1 MIDPTGTATIT
12 TDIAI
17 IGSGMGGGTL
27 AYALRNHGAKVLI
40 VERGDYLPRE
50 PQNWSPREI
59 FVAKRYRTTDP
70 YLDGRG
76 KPFRPSIY
84 HVVGGCTKVYGAALP
99 RFRREDFGL
108 LESEDGVS
116 PAWPITYDE
125 LEPYYAEAERLFRV
139 HGTAGTDPIEGAR
152 STPFPYPAVPHEPVI
167 AEVADSFERQGLRPF
182 SLPLGIDLR
191 EGGTCIRCKTCDGFP
206 CMVDAKSDAEM
217 CVTRPAL
224 ESPNVSMMTGANAI
238 ALRTDPTGRSITGL
252 EVDLDG
258 SRRTIIASTYVV
270 AAGAINSTALLLRS
284 ASDRHPNG
292 LANST
297 GLVGRNYMAHIN
309 SALMAIRPKTNGT
322 VFQKTLALN
331 DWYFDESNSRVG
343 MGHAQLLG
351 KLQADM
357 LTAAVPWAPKRVLSE
372 LAGRSVDWYLMTEDL
387 PDPEN
392 RVSLDSSGRVVV
404 NWRVNNE
411 RLHKRLLRSMATAM
425 RRAGYPMIQTRRFR
439 LDATAHQCGTARFG
453 DDPATSVLDPLC
465 RSHDVANLFVMD
477 ASFLPSSSAQN
488 PALTVAAQ
496 ALRVGDKAVFN

>member
-1 MIDPTGTATIT
+1 MIDVTTPTIT

-27 AYALRNHGAKVLI
+27 AYALRNRGAKVLI
-40 VERGDYLPRE
+40 LERGGYLPRE
-50 PQNWSPREI
+50 PQNWSPRQI

-70 YLDGRG
+70 FLDGSG

-84 HVVGGCTKVYGAALP
+84 YFVGGCTKVYGAALP
-99 RFRREDFGL
+99 RFRREDFGA

-116 PAWPITYDE
+116 PAWPIDYDE

-167 AEVADSFERQGLRPF
+167 AEVADSFDQQGLRPF
-182 SLPLGIDLR
+182 PLPLGIDLR

-206 CMVDAKSDAEM
+206 CQVLAKSDAEV
-217 CVTRPAL
+217 CVTTPAL
-224 ESPNVSMMTGANAI
+224 ESPNVSLMTGARAI
-238 ALRTDPTGRSITGL
+238 ALRTDPTGRRVTGL
-252 EVDLDG
+252 EVDLNG
-258 SRRTIIASTYVV
+258 VRRTIIASTYVV

-284 ASDRHPNG
+284 SSDKHPNG
-292 LANST
+292 LANAT

-309 SALMAIRPKTNGT
+309 SALMAIRPNTNGT
-322 VFQKTLALN
+322 VFQKTLAVN
-331 DWYFDESNSRVG
+331 DWYFDESNARVG
-343 MGHAQLLG
+343 RGHAQLLG
-351 KLQADM
+351 KLQGSM
-357 LTAAVPWAPKRVLSE
+357 LQGSVPWAPKRVLAE

-392 RVSLDSSGRVVV
+392 RVSLDPAGRVIV
-404 NWRVNNE
+404 NFRPNNV
-411 RLHKRLLRSMATAM
+411 RLHKRLVSSMATAM
-425 RRAGYPMIQTRRFR
+425 RRAGYPMIQTRRFG
-439 LDATAHQCGTARFG
+439 LDATAHQSGTVRFG

-496 ALRVGDKAVFN
+496 ALRVGEKAVFD

>member
-1 MIDPTGTATIT
+1 MIDPTSTATIT

-27 AYALRNHGAKVLI
+27 AYALRNRGAKVLI

-50 PQNWSPREI
+50 PENWSPREI

-99 RFRREDFGL
+99 RFRREDFGI

-191 EGGTCIRCKTCDGFP
+191 EGGACIRCKTCDGFP

-224 ESPNVSMMTGANAI
+224 ESPNVSMMTGTRAI
-238 ALRTDPTGRSITGL
+238 ALRTDPTGRRVTGL
-252 EVDLDG
+252 DVDVDG
-258 SRRTIIASTYVV
+258 AHRTIIASTYVV

-309 SALMAIRPKTNGT
+309 SALMAIRPKTIGT

-331 DWYFDESNSRVG
+331 DWYFGESNSRVG

-351 KLQADM
+351 KLQAEM

-387 PDPEN
+387 PDSEN
-392 RVSLDSSGRVVV
+392 RVSLDSSGRVIV

-411 RLHKRLLRSMATAM
+411 RLHKRLLSSLATAM
-425 RRAGYPMIQTRRFR
+425 RRAGYPMIQTRRFG
-439 LDATAHQCGTARFG
+439 LDATAHQCGTVRFG
-453 DDPATSVLDPLC
+453 DNPATSVLDPLC

-496 ALRVGDKAVFN
+496 ALRVGEKALFN

>member
-1 MIDPTGTATIT
+1 MIDMSGPTIT

-27 AYALRNHGAKVLI
+27 AYALRNSGAKILI
-40 VERGDYLPRE
+40 VERGGYLPRE
-50 PQNWSPREI
+50 PENWSPREL

-70 YLDGRG
+70 FLDGQG

-84 HVVGGCTKVYGAALP
+84 YFVGGCTKVYGAALP
-99 RFRREDFGL
+99 RFRREDFGA

-116 PAWPITYDE
+116 PAWPVDYDE

-139 HGTAGTDPIEGAR
+139 HGTAGTDPIEPAR

-167 AEVADSFERQGLRPF
+167 ADVADSFERQGLRPF
-182 SLPLGIDLR
+182 PLPLGIDLR
-191 EGGTCIRCKTCDGFP
+191 EGGTCIRCKTCDAFP
-206 CMVDAKSDAEM
+206 CQVLAKSDAEV
-217 CVTRPAL
+217 CVTTPAL
-224 ESPNVSMMTGANAI
+224 ESPDVSMMTGARAI
-238 ALRTDPTGRSITGL
+238 ALRTDPTGRRISGL
-252 EVDLDG
+252 EVDLNG
-258 SRRTIIASTYVV
+258 ARRTIVASTYVV
-270 AAGAINSTALLLRS
+270 AAGAINSAALLLRS

-292 LANST
+292 LSNST

-309 SALMAIRPKTNGT
+309 SALMAIRPKVNGT

-331 DWYFDESNSRVG
+331 DWYFGESHARVG
-343 MGHAQLLG
+343 LGHAQLLG
-351 KLQADM
+351 KLQAGM
-357 LTAAVPWAPKRVLSE
+357 LEASVPWAPNRLLAE

-392 RVSLDSSGRVVV
+392 RVSLDSAGRVIV
-404 NWRVNNE
+404 NWRANNE

-425 RRAGYPMIQTRRFR
+425 RRAGYPMIQTRRFG
-439 LDATAHQCGTARFG
+439 LDATAHQCGTVKFG

-496 ALRVGDKAVFN
+496 ALRVGEKAAFD

>member
-1 MIDPTGTATIT
+1 VTLATDGATIT

-27 AYALRNHGAKVLI
+27 AYALRNRGATILI
-40 VERGDYLPRE
+40 LERGDYLPRE
-50 PQNWSPREI
+50 PENWSPREI
-59 FVAKRYRTTDP
+59 FVAKRYRTSDP
-70 YLDGRG
+70 YLDRSG
-76 KPFRPSIY
+76 KPFHPSIY

-99 RFRREDFGL
+99 RFRREDFGV

-116 PAWPITYDE
+116 PAWPVTYDE

-139 HGTAGTDPIEGAR
+139 HGTAGSDPIEGAR

-167 AEVADSFERQGLRPF
+167 ADIAESFERQGLRPF

-206 CMVDAKSDAEM
+206 CQVLAKSDAEV
-217 CVTRPAL
+217 CVTTPAL
-224 ESPNVSMMTGANAI
+224 ESPNVSMMTGARAV
-238 ALRTDPTGRSITGL
+238 ALRTDPSGRRVVGL
-252 EVDLDG
+252 DIDVDG
-258 SRRTIIASTYVV
+258 MRQNVIASTYVV
-270 AAGAINSTALLLRS
+270 AAGAINSAALLLRS
-284 ASDRHPNG
+284 ASGRHPNG

-297 GLVGRNYMAHIN
+297 GLVGRNYMAHLN
-309 SALMAIRPKTNGT
+309 SALVAIRPQTNGT

-331 DWYFDESNSRVG
+331 DWYFGESTARVG

-351 KLQADM
+351 KLQAEM
-357 LTAAVPWAPKRVLSE
+357 LQGSVPWAPRRVLAE

-392 RVSLDSSGRVVV
+392 RVSLDASGRVIVKFHA
-404 NWRVNNE
+404 NNE
-411 RLHKRLLRSMATAM
+411 ALHKRLVRSMATAM
-425 RRAGYPMIQTRRFR
+425 RRAGYPMIQTRRFP

-488 PALTVAAQ
+488 PALTIAAQ
-496 ALRVGDKAVFN
+496 ALRVGEKAAFN

>member
-1 MIDPTGTATIT
+1 MIDPTSTATIT

-99 RFRREDFGL
+99 RFRREDFGI

-392 RVSLDSSGRVVV
+392 RVSLD
-404 NWRVNNE
+404 
-411 RLHKRLLRSMATAM
+411 
-425 RRAGYPMIQTRRFR
+425 
-439 LDATAHQCGTARFG
+439 
-453 DDPATSVLDPLC
+453 
-465 RSHDVANLFVMD
+465 
-477 ASFLPSSSAQN
+477 
-488 PALTVAAQ
+488 
-496 ALRVGDKAVFN
+496 